1 VATTSIKDGFAGG
14 SDNQMKVN
22 ADGSINVD
30 VSGGGGASNVNLIEV
45 GGTAITLGQTTMA
58 LSIPV
63 TIASDQSPI
72 AISGTITGNV
82 DASLE
87 GLNAFQTS
95 QYTIGVGAVQITPT
109 PLAGRS
115 SISIKVTTSGNAMI
129 YIGNSNAVT
138 TTTGFPM
145 VSGDNIQMDLTT
157 SQSIYAISNM
167 AGQLL
172 YALEIG

>member
-1 VATTSIKDGFAGG
+1 MATTQIKDGFAGG

-45 GGTAITLGQTTMA
+45 GGAAIALGQTTMA
-58 LSIPV
+58 NSIPV
-63 TIASDQSPI
+63 KIASNQSPI
-72 AISGTITGNV
+72 SISGTISGTV
-82 DASLE
+82 DSTLL

-95 QYTIGVGAVQITPT
+95 QYTIGVTAIQITPT

-115 SISIKVTTSGNAMI
+115 SISIKVTTTGMAMI